1 MSQIVRRF
9 CMRLHEAKQ
18 VDGEHFLV
26 GKRRLVVALP
36 LSKSV
41 ELGSEPVLCEH
52 KDANE
57 RRLPVHVTKGCL

>member
-1 MSQIVRRF
+1 
-9 CMRLHEAKQ
+9 MRLHEAKQ

-26 GKRRLVVALP
+26 GKRRLVVVALP
-36 LSKSV
+36 LGESV
-41 ELGSEPVLCEH
+41 ELRSEPVLYEH